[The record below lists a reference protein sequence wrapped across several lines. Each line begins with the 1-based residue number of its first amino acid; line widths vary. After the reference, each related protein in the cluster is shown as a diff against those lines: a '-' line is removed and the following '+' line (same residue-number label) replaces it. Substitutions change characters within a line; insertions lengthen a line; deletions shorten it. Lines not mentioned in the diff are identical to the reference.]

1 MRRTVRDFRIVEVFE
16 KFERLQM
23 SELTEALRSGQ
34 QCDEYGVMCIVSRQA
49 CHEAADKIDRLERVV
64 REIWESLYGQNMQ
77 VANWHQ
83 NGELEPMDTFFE
95 SNDWGAEKSA

>member
-1 MRRTVRDFRIVEVFE
+1 
-16 KFERLQM
+16 M

-34 QCDEYGVMCIVSRQA
+34 QCDEV